1 MNELQTELYNSEPME
16 TDDAPDTSATTP
28 IQWLLRSYETS
39 REWKDKAKD
48 VFFSVN
54 GDSDLAR
61 NRVAGIVRNYFI
73 ENKNRLEPEDVG
85 RWKDGENV
93 AEKVRVVPPTVT
105 ESNSTYV
112 DWVYIADFLL
122 LPFVSLQE
130 ALDAENQ
137 RRETEFDNA
146 MRSYKKRLAVEDA
159 REAVR
164 SGSLPSDAA
173 ILESLKIHH
182 PDASLATIK
191 VARKLEKENAIEPKA
206 REPKKS
212 APMPPF
218 KALYFPCVK

>member
-1 MNELQTELYNSEPME
+1 MNELQEELYSSEPTE
-16 TDDAPDTSATTP
+16 TDDAPGASATP

-39 REWKDKAKD
+39 VEWKAKAKD

-54 GDSDLAR
+54 GDSNLAR

-73 ENKNRLEPEDVG
+73 ENKNRLEPEDIG

-93 AEKVRVVPPTVT
+93 VEKVRVVPPKIS

-122 LPFVSLQE
+122 LPFISPQDE
-130 ALDAENQ
+130 LDAENQ

-146 MRSYKKRLAVEDA
+146 MRSYKKRLTVEDA
-159 REAVR
+159 RESIR
-164 SGSLPSDAA
+164 RDSLSTDAA
-173 ILESLKIHH
+173 ILESLKSRH
-182 PDASLATIK
+182 PDASLAAIK
-191 VARKLEKENAIEPKA
+191 VARKLEKENVLEPKA
-206 REPKKS
+206 REPMKP

-218 KALYFPCVK
+218 KPLYFPSVK